1 MDHEKYSD
9 DYIKGILD
17 DTRIIAMVGASA
29 NQSRPSYFAMK
40 YLQAKR
46 YRVIPVNPGQAGNKI
61 LGETVYATLDD
72 VPEKIDMVDCFR
84 SADAIPALAEDAVRL
99 GAKVLWMQLGIVSE
113 KALNVA
119 EDGGLKV
126 VMNRCPKIE
135 YGRLSGEIGWLGVNT
150 GVISSKRVRRI
161 GP

>member
-72 VPEKIDMVDCFR
+72 VAEKIDMVDCFR

-113 KALNVA
+113 QALNVA